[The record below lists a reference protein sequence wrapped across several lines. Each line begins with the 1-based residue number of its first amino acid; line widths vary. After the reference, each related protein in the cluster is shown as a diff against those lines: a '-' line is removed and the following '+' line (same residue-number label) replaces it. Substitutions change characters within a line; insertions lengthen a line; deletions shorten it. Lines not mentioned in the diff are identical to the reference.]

1 MHFVP
6 WLLALLLTAVILA
19 PDTLIAQSQAAT
31 LHACEHKLNLPG
43 FRIEP
48 STGDSL
54 RATTVQA
61 NRTWTLLV
69 LCRPNLKKTN
79 PADELVV
86 EARERGDLVRDVVE
100 VKTQLGTAVL
110 FKRTSHE
117 TLVMRLEANVASR
130 EFVYLYVMIPEKGK
144 NASAQEWLEMQ
155 KTFGHIIATAESSN
169 QTPAISED
177 SFRKRLV
184 VFFAVLIILS
194 GTLAWFLIRRL
205 LRKKR
210 RTA

>member
-1 MHFVP
+1 MRFVP
-6 WLLALLLTAVILA
+6 GLLVISFAAFLLASATI
-19 PDTLIAQSQAAT
+19 IARNPVAT

-43 FRIEP
+43 FQVEP
-48 STGDSL
+48 SSGDSL
-54 RATTVQA
+54 RATIVRA
-61 NRTWTLLV
+61 NRSWTLLV

-79 PADELVV
+79 PADELVA

-144 NASAQEWLEMQ
+144 NATAQEWLEMQ
-155 KTFGHIIATAESSN
+155 KLFGEVVATAESAN

-184 VFFAVLIILS
+184 VFFALLIIVF
-194 GTLAWFLIRRL
+194 GTLAWFLIRRFL
-205 LRKKR
+205 WKKG
-210 RTA
+210 RTV